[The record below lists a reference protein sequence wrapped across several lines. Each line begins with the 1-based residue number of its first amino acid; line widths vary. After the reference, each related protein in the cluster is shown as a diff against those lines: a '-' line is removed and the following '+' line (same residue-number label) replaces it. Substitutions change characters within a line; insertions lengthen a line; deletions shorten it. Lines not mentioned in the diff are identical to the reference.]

1 MTQLDE
7 LRLTV
12 RVARMYYEWNMKQ
25 SEIAKLIDDAG
36 PVAGLFVLVLGIVL
50 FFLWRSMSRQL
61 KRIDPSLPAG
71 PDQREQELDRE
82 RTERALERGAD
93 DGPTPQ

>member
-1 MTQLDE
+1 MLGSISTFGVLASVALDTTDE
-7 LRLTV
+7 
-12 RVARMYYEWNMKQ
+12 KQ

-36 PVAGLFVLVLGIVL
+36 PVAGLFVLVLGIGL

>member
-1 MTQLDE
+1 MLGTISTLGVYASVALDTTDE
-7 LRLTV
+7 
-12 RVARMYYEWNMKQ
+12 KQ

-50 FFLWRSMSRQL
+50 FFLWKSMSRQL

-71 PDQREQELDRE
+71 PDQREQELDRQL
-82 RTERALERGAD
+82 TERAVERGAD
-93 DGPTPQ
+93 DGPTPS

>member
-1 MTQLDE
+1 MLGTISTLGVYASVALDTTDE
-7 LRLTV
+7 
-12 RVARMYYEWNMKQ
+12 KQ

-50 FFLWRSMSRQL
+50 FFLWKSMSRQL

-71 PDQREQELDRE
+71 PDQREQELDRQL
-82 RTERALERGAD
+82 TERAVERGAD
-93 DGPTPQ
+93 DGPAAT